1 MTLFYLSHH
10 IKCQEKTV
18 MCVKD
23 THYKI
28 EYYVKLY
35 LASACHMICSSAF
48 VMLFK
53 ATEEKHFS

>member
-1 MTLFYLSHH
+1 
-10 IKCQEKTV
+10 

-35 LASACHMICSSAF
+35 LASACHRICSSAF